1 MSSAPPPPHNLEA
14 EESVIGAAM
23 LSANALSVAE
33 EIVEPHHF
41 YRPSNGVI
49 FKVASDLVA
58 AGSALD
64 AITLIDALESK
75 GKLKQAGGKERIHEI
90 AALVPAASNVAHY
103 AKIVRETAGLR
114 ALLNTGL
121 EITKLAQERNGTLD
135 ELIEQS
141 EKALSEAVEP
151 SIGQNFGTMDETMD
165 ELLAD
170 IRQAIATDTAI
181 FGTRTGLVDLDN
193 TLTGLHPGTLTL
205 LAARPGMGKSA
216 MALNIA
222 ENICDQ
228 GMTVA
233 FLTLEM
239 SKRELLIRS
248 FARESRIDSQRI
260 RMGLLDP
267 SEQLK
272 FADAKKIIDARKPRL
287 LIEDTAAMNNA
298 KLRAEVRRMHRQ
310 SDVKLIV
317 VDYLQLM
324 LSTSDVDSKQEEIA
338 AISRSLKL
346 LAKELHIPVLALSQL
361 NRKLE
366 GRNDKRPNLADLR
379 DSGALEQD
387 ADVVVFLYR
396 DEYYNPESQDVGICE
411 AIIAKNRMGPSDTVR
426 LAFNARFSTF
436 KNIPGGSN
444 ERTDQEAARAA
455 R

>member
-1 MSSAPPPPHNLEA
+1 LSNATPPPHNLDA
-14 EESVIGAAM
+14 EESIIGAAM
-23 LSANALSVAE
+23 LSANALSIAE
-33 EIVEPHHF
+33 EIIEPHHF
-41 YRPSNGVI
+41 YRPSNGII
-49 FKVASDLVA
+49 FKEAQALA
-58 AGSALD
+58 AEGQAVD
-64 AITLIDALESK
+64 YITLSNALETRGLLEK
-75 GKLKQAGGKERIHEI
+75 AGGRERLQEI
-90 AALVPAASNVAHY
+90 AGIVPAASNVGHY
-103 AKIVRETAGLR
+103 AKIVREMAGLR
-114 ALLNTGL
+114 ALLNTGI

-151 SIGQNFGTMDETMD
+151 TIGSNFATLDETME
-165 ELLAD
+165 ELLSD
-170 IRQAIATDTAI
+170 IREAIRTDTPI

-216 MALNIA
+216 LALNIA
-222 ENICDQ
+222 ENIVDQ
-228 GMTVA
+228 EETVA

-260 RMGLLDP
+260 RMGLLNED
-267 SEQLK
+267 EQK
-272 FADAKKIIDARKPRL
+272 QIASAKKTIDARKERL
-287 LIEDTAAMNNA
+287 LIEDTSGMTNA
-298 KLRAEVRRMHRQ
+298 KLRAEIRRLHRQ

-324 LSTSDVDSKQEEIA
+324 LATSDVDSRQEEIA

-387 ADVVVFLYR
+387 ADVVLFLYR
-396 DEYYNPESQDVGICE
+396 DEYYNPDSKDVGVCE
-411 AIIAKNRMGPSDTVR
+411 AIIAKNRMGPSNTIK

-436 KNIPGGSN
+436 KNIPGGSDGTS
-444 ERTDQEAARAA
+444 E
-455 R
+455 